1 MGGAARVQAQSLL
14 KVLTFFFSVTVI
26 LRYNSHTIYPFVVL
40 SLIHIQLLQFNG
52 FSILI

>member
-1 MGGAARVQAQSLL
+1 MGSSKSAGPESFESVDI
-14 KVLTFFFSVTVI
+14 FFSVTVI